1 MEVREERPFIIRHF
15 TSITRIVGLF
25 TSTALWWTGVFLAD
39 KDDKRIA
46 AYLMICGF
54 AVSFFEITFILNKC
68 VCCKE
73 ESCGYQL
80 WKYILAVDNWKKSLL
95 YTCLSVVCYLHPK
108 EFWQALISGVLLDL
122 TALLYLIR
130 TFRTGNASEP
140 YKYKQLEIR

>member
-1 MEVREERPFIIRHF
+1 MLQMPFWSRLELIWLTFRGKMAKMSKNAFFLKTSLGVNVLTQLTWLSFSCVR
-15 TSITRIVGLF
+15 
-25 TSTALWWTGVFLAD
+25 
-39 KDDKRIA
+39 
-46 AYLMICGF
+46 
-54 AVSFFEITFILNKC
+54 
-68 VCCKE
+68 E

-80 WKYILAVDNWKKSLL
+80 WKYFMAVDNWKKSLL